1 MVGGRSRFLAN
12 FLPASIAGRAYP
24 APVAKSK
31 WGLGIAALVAGLLA
45 LTVAVLLVLGLG
57 LA

>member
-1 MVGGRSRFLAN
+1 MPTSCPPRS
-12 FLPASIAGRAYP
+12 PAGAYP

-31 WGLGIAALVAGLLA
+31 WGLGVAALVAGLLA
-45 LTVAVLLVLGLG
+45 LAVAVLLVLGLG